1 MRPSS
6 PDAPA
11 PRWRPAALAGK
22 LLLAGAIIAFEL
34 IVLVWIAR
42 PKIDDAYRRHFVD
55 RTSGCWAPADYL
67 AAMSRRPQ
75 PRVINPARL
84 DRASACIY
92 LPDGWS
98 LPEDNGI
105 WTIGR
110 HAVILAPAPP
120 AGGRIRLWFV
130 APGYLPAPQQVV
142 IRQGV
147 TRVYAGRLAAD
158 KPGLADVI
166 PDRSAADANGFVRLD
181 LDIAHPMSPR
191 ASSWRRFDSRLLGLR
206 LTRMAI
212 LAR

>member
-6 PDAPA
+6 PEAPA
-11 PRWRPAALAGK
+11 PRWGVPALAGK
-22 LLLAGAIIAFEL
+22 LLLTGAIIIFEL
-34 IVLVWIAR
+34 LVLGWIAR
-42 PKIDDAYRRHFVD
+42 PKIDDAYRRHFID

-67 AAMSRRPQ
+67 AAMLRRPQ
-75 PRVINPARL
+75 PQVIEPALL

-92 LPDGWS
+92 FLDGWS
-98 LPEDNGI
+98 LPEDDGI

-130 APGYLPAPQQVV
+130 APGYLPGPQQVA
-142 IRQGV
+142 IRQHGV
-147 TRVYAGRLAAD
+147 QIYAGRLAAD
-158 KPGLADVI
+158 KQGFADVT
-166 PDRSAADANGFVRLD
+166 PDIIAADANGFVRLD

-191 ASSWRRFDSRLLGLR
+191 ASSWRRFDPRLLGVR
-206 LTRMAI
+206 LTRMEI

>member
-1 MRPSS
+1 MRLSS
-6 PDAPA
+6 PDASA
-11 PRWRPAALAGK
+11 PRRGAVALTGK

-34 IVLVWIAR
+34 LVLAWSAR
-42 PKIDDAYRRHFVD
+42 PTIDDAYRRHFID

-75 PRVINPARL
+75 PRAIDPSRL

-92 LPDGWS
+92 FPDGWA

-130 APGYLPAPQQVV
+130 APGYLPEPQQFA
-142 IRQGV
+142 IRQRGV
-147 TRVYAGRLAAD
+147 RIYAGRLAAD
-158 KPGLADVI
+158 KQGFADVT
-166 PDRSAADANGFVRLD
+166 PDIVAADANGFVRLD

-191 ASSWRRFDSRLLGLR
+191 ASSWRRFDPRLLGVR
-206 LTRMAI
+206 LTRMEI